1 MNGRCPEE
9 NRHGSFLLLLLE
21 WCNLGDKDDSE
32 LSLHHEFNPSSTK
45 IGHVRAKTLLDY
57 IKSINNP
64 FDAGIR
70 LQNISTGADIPQEV
84 VDGLL
89 ECLEIGEKSYEEF
102 VKTRFQNKE
111 KHLHDTIPTNR
122 KTVFVKRIS
131 TPSTAKKSMA
141 KKDAAETIRYINY
154 ARERGYSMLELLKY
168 ELTSTSQFLTTECKD
183 GIKLKK
189 PDKASLARELVSHL
203 PQETR
208 NVKSDAQM
216 TIVDFMALVR
226 KLPMKKMG
234 LHTFEELAKS
244 LSDRILAT
252 GSVSTR
258 IDIIFDVYQKSS
270 IKQMERAQRSSSE
283 EITMT
288 IRSDNQ
294 KLPVNLDMFWSS
306 MLNKVRLQEKLLAG
320 NETQIAEL
328 SSNQEEAD
336 DRIMFHINDG
346 VVKHGVQSVLVD
358 SPDTDVFVNLIFH
371 FNTTWQL
378 QKLYVKLGNRKTKK
392 TVPVHLLVDQLD
404 NGLVS
409 CLPAIHALSGCDSTK
424 LSPQITSNA
433 EKLLVSGLKKTDC
446 STFDEYRWEQYHNS
460 KKELDFNQLVCCSST
475 IREHI
480 KRAYLQCKMWLQ
492 APTPVVTK
500 PDPLQYGSL
509 ITDDHSVYSHL
520 LVHHILS
527 VITNINMFS
536 LFKVMEKEYKT
547 EEDGAVSVNGSK
559 GSNSHDKQQ
568 FASNYVEEWN
578 NFFMH
583 PDFAETTKKI
593 AMNGVLRNTRFRSIC
608 WKLHLD
614 CLPEDQTKWIQ
625 HTREQRQKYEELQ
638 KIMENN
644 PRGYLDNRKIDLR
657 IHNPL
662 SQEINS
668 HWNTYFQDSEL
679 REIIQQDVERTFPE
693 IEFFQAPW
701 VKKIMVQMLFC
712 YAKEFSK
719 IAYKQGMHEL
729 LAPLIFVIYSDQ
741 QAFLHA
747 AEGDFLQNFF
757 YELIEKLTHVFCYR
771 EMVKE
776 LMDPQYLEHD
786 AYTLFCTLMDSV
798 EQWYLIRDIF
808 PYKRGTYEIEPFS
821 RPDDTD
827 LSNIVILKLKRI
839 SDSLLKKHDSELY
852 HHLEK
857 MEIVPQMYGIRW
869 LRLLFGRE
877 FSLQDLLVVWDALFA
892 DGPSLGLVDYVFVS
906 MLIYIRHL
914 LLTTDYAKCLQF
926 LMRYP
931 AITDVNYIIKY
942 SLFLRDPMKYVKP
955 IGHSEQMLNHV
966 PTVGGIPNI
975 HRAPTNRQNNSNTD
989 TFTNQLKFGR
999 KPNINAR
1006 PKSLTVGNVNHSNS
1020 QEMGVRIKEKNLG
1033 SNSSLNN
1040 LPRDSTGNGLLR
1052 KGLDIIDSGKIAAQR
1067 RLSLKIEEH
1076 GDIKNLS
1083 KQQQR
1088 SSPVPVPRAQKKVVF
1103 KKSLNEKQ
1111 SNYINY
1117 EDKLNEFQSMR
1128 SYCSSKMT
1136 LSIDKL
1142 QDTILLRQLD
1152 NEDDMLLAL
1161 AALKQVRDILQG
1173 TLKFS
1178 ENLEIELE
1186 TNKSQNNHNDIDSD
1200 CAQIHKSTL
1209 TVNLQNQN
1217 LLSSNLNVKNSTSS
1231 VNRESATIE
1240 NTPLGESS
1248 TTTDHAIEALLSSDD
1263 CVEPQV
1269 GGIQFNEWDS
1279 E

>member
-1 MNGRCPEE
+1 M
-9 NRHGSFLLLLLE
+9 
-21 WCNLGDKDDSE
+21 DTQA
-32 LSLHHEFNPSSTK
+32 SSVT
-45 IGHVRAKTLLDY
+45 A
-57 IKSINNP
+57 
-64 FDAGIR
+64 IR
-70 LQNISTGADIPQEV
+70 ESRNCD
-84 VDGLL
+84 
-89 ECLEIGEKSYEEF
+89 
-102 VKTRFQNKE
+102 
-111 KHLHDTIPTNR
+111 
-122 KTVFVKRIS
+122 
-131 TPSTAKKSMA
+131 
-141 KKDAAETIRYINY
+141 
-154 ARERGYSMLELLKY
+154 
-168 ELTSTSQFLTTECKD
+168 LTS
-183 GIKLKK
+183 
-189 PDKASLARELVSHL
+189 
-203 PQETR
+203 
-208 NVKSDAQM
+208 
-216 TIVDFMALVR
+216 
-226 KLPMKKMG
+226 
-234 LHTFEELAKS
+234 
-244 LSDRILAT
+244 
-252 GSVSTR
+252 
-258 IDIIFDVYQKSS
+258 
-270 IKQMERAQRSSSE
+270 
-283 EITMT
+283 
-288 IRSDNQ
+288 
-294 KLPVNLDMFWSS
+294 
-306 MLNKVRLQEKLLAG
+306 
-320 NETQIAEL
+320 
-328 SSNQEEAD
+328 
-336 DRIMFHINDG
+336 
-346 VVKHGVQSVLVD
+346 
-358 SPDTDVFVNLIFH
+358 
-371 FNTTWQL
+371 
-378 QKLYVKLGNRKTKK
+378 
-392 TVPVHLLVDQLD
+392 
-404 NGLVS
+404 
-409 CLPAIHALSGCDSTK
+409 
-424 LSPQITSNA
+424 
-433 EKLLVSGLKKTDC
+433 
-446 STFDEYRWEQYHNS
+446 
-460 KKELDFNQLVCCSST
+460 
-475 IREHI
+475 
-480 KRAYLQCKMWLQ
+480 
-492 APTPVVTK
+492 
-500 PDPLQYGSL
+500 SL

-693 IEFFQAPW
+693 IEFFPGTMGE
-701 VKKIMVQMLFC
+701 KDNG
-712 YAKEFSK
+712 SN
-719 IAYKQGMHEL
+719 GMHEL

-1020 QEMGVRIKEKNLG
+1020 QEMG
-1033 SNSSLNN
+1033 
-1040 LPRDSTGNGLLR
+1040 
-1052 KGLDIIDSGKIAAQR
+1052 
-1067 RLSLKIEEH
+1067 
-1076 GDIKNLS
+1076 
-1083 KQQQR
+1083 
-1088 SSPVPVPRAQKKVVF
+1088 
-1103 KKSLNEKQ
+1103 KQ

-1209 TVNLQNQN
+1209 T
-1217 LLSSNLNVKNSTSS
+1217 
-1231 VNRESATIE
+1231 SATIE